1 MSPSERVRAA
11 ASGRSEAPDHG
22 LGGRGSCR
30 RPRAALSPGVG
41 SIRRGAGGRRR
52 GSGVT
57 SRARRGWS
65 DGRSPDGLCGRAA
78 GGSRDVLV
86 PKVSPDEP
94 LRRDE
99 RPENAPGENAGPS
112 HVSHGRALF
121 SNSGGIRLLLSG
133 VSLRDPGP
141 GGLTVA
147 LRARPRLP
155 AEGTL
160 WKIHMRGTR
169 AFDGRVS
176 CGDVSPRARPA
187 EGRCCERAQLG
198 AASFAVTT
206 GRLAGRA
213 RCRVN
218 SGLLLLHP

>member
-1 MSPSERVRAA
+1 MSGCRGPGEGQWSDQPGTAGLERRAFP
-11 ASGRSEAPDHG
+11 GRALRPEQQAEA
-22 LGGRGSCR
+22 
-30 RPRAALSPGVG
+30 
-41 SIRRGAGGRRR
+41 
-52 GSGVT
+52 VT
-57 SRARRGWS
+57 SWSRRS
-65 DGRSPDGLCGRAA
+65 HRMSHCVETRGR
-78 GGSRDVLV
+78 
-86 PKVSPDEP
+86 
-94 LRRDE
+94 
-99 RPENAPGENAGPS
+99 ENAPGENAGPS
-112 HVSHGRALF
+112 HVSRRRALF

-187 EGRCCERAQLG
+187 EGRCCERAQLR

-206 GRLAGRA
+206 GRA